1 MPGDTP
7 MSYPFPYKTSDG
19 LLVDNSTGPVV
30 IPEIK
35 TDEII
40 ITQGVVDAMSIST
53 ATTPSRGTIR
63 TLDDAFGIDISVQG
77 TGKSIRLMTDDI
89 VRTTVEDL
97 KVTVANALEVVGA
110 ITGTTATLTSTLTV
124 AVIRGSG
131 TTFIANDSLQM
142 GLTTFD
148 NFFID
153 RNFAGGNFIWGYNTP
168 KVAGE
173 HGIQQWYNNA
183 TDRNLLLTVV
193 SKGSSTGTDRVQ
205 ITCPLVS
212 TLVTG
217 TAPFTVTST
226 TVVPNLNV
234 SQLLG
239 GTWDIPGNIGS
250 TTPATGSFTTLTA
263 TTLRGSTTTANA
275 NDTLLFGISTFDNCF
290 IDRNFAGGNFIW
302 GWNTGKIT
310 TEHFIQQWYNNSVD
324 RNLLMS
330 IVSKGSVSGTDRIQ
344 ITCPLVSTLVTGTA
358 PFTIASTTV
367 VPNLNVSQ
375 LLGGTWAIPGT
386 IGSTTPNTGN
396 FTVTTTTS
404 IRGTG
409 TTFIANDTLMIG
421 LTTFDNCFIDRNFAG
436 GNFIW
441 GWNTPKVAGEHAIQ
455 QFFNNAT
462 DRQAL
467 LSIVSKGTSSGTDRV
482 SITCPLNLS
491 NTLNILGNNTIT
503 MIGGSS
509 GSVNIKPNTTG
520 STWDFI
526 LPSSAG
532 TTGQVLTSG
541 AGSTCTWTTI
551 SPASVHG
558 TWTPAISIL
567 AGPSFGGGYSIT
579 TFGKFVKNDAA
590 VTIGFFITI
599 NYGASVTSTSF
610 KITGLPYSLGNN
622 GAIGYFPA
630 GWQIAPG
637 GSIVSA
643 GGTTVT
649 PLWDIYPFTDINFNY
664 YDNTGGPAA
673 AYFKTNGTAGSF
685 TIWGNTT
692 YINNDF

>member
-19 LLVDNSTGPVV
+19 LLQNNSNGPVI
-30 IPEIK
+30 IPEIS
-35 TDEII
+35 TEEII

-110 ITGTTATLTSTLTV
+110 ITGTTATLTSTLSV
-124 AVIRGSG
+124 NNIRG
-131 TTFIANDSLQM
+131 TTTTITANDTLLV
-142 GLTTFD
+142 GLTTID

-153 RNFAGGNFIWGYNTP
+153 RNFAGGNFIWGWNTP

-173 HGIQQWYNNA
+173 HFIQQFYNNA

-263 TTLRGSTTTANA
+263 AVIRGSGTSVIA
-275 NDTLLFGISTFDNCF
+275 NDSLQMGLATIDNFF

-302 GWNTGKIT
+302 G
-310 TEHFIQQWYNNSVD
+310 Y
-324 RNLLMS
+324 
-330 IVSKGSVSGTDRIQ
+330 
-344 ITCPLVSTLVTGTA
+344 
-358 PFTIASTTV
+358 
-367 VPNLNVSQ
+367 
-375 LLGGTWAIPGT
+375 
-386 IGSTTPNTGN
+386 
-396 FTVTTTTS
+396 
-404 IRGTG
+404 
-409 TTFIANDTLMIG
+409 
-421 LTTFDNCFIDRNFAG
+421 
-436 GNFIW
+436 
-441 GWNTPKVAGEHAIQ
+441 NTPKVAGEHFIQ
-455 QFFNNAT
+455 QFYNNAT
-462 DRQAL
+462 DRNLL
-467 LSIVSKGTSSGTDRV
+467 LSIVSKGTSTGTDRV
-482 SITCPLNLS
+482 QITCPLNLS

-503 MIGGSS
+503 MVGGSS

-520 STWDFI
+520 SNWNFV
-526 LPSSAG
+526 LPDNPGSS
-532 TTGQVLTSG
+532 GQVLTSG

-551 SPASVHG
+551 SSIIPIVN
-558 TWTPAISIL
+558 TNWTPGLTIL
-567 AGPSFGGGYSIT
+567 SGPNFGGSYT
-579 TFGKFVKNDAA
+579 
-590 VTIGFFITI
+590 
-599 NYGASVTSTSF
+599 TSTSGRYYKIGSVVTINFEVTIYYSFTATLTSF
-610 KITGLPYSLGNN
+610 KLTNVPFAADTAGQMIFPVYWSHTTPN
-622 GAIGYFPA
+622 GFRD
-630 GWQIAPG
+630 
-637 GSIVSA
+637 S
-643 GGTTVT
+643 GGTNVVT
-649 PLWDIYPFTDINFNY
+649 PQWYLTGTDLRFVYFNDASSY
-664 YDNTGGPAA
+664 SDAFYS
-673 AYFKTNGTAGSF
+673 TNGTVGSL
-685 TIWGNTT
+685 TVSGGVT
-692 YINNDF
+692 YMAN

>member
-40 ITQGVVDAMSIST
+40 ITQGYTDAYSIST
-53 ATTPSRGTIR
+53 STGPPRGLIR
-63 TLDDAFGIDISVQG
+63 TLDEAFGFDIDVQG
-77 TGKSIRLMTDDI
+77 TGKLIRLMTDDI
-89 VRTTVEDL
+89 VRTTVEDT
-97 KVTVANALEVVGA
+97 KVTISNALDVLGQVKGITIEGTQLISTIA
-110 ITGTTATLTSTLTV
+110 TGTT
-124 AVIRGSG
+124 
-131 TTFIANDSLQM
+131 
-142 GLTTFD
+142 
-148 NFFID
+148 
-153 RNFAGGNFIWGYNTP
+153 P
-168 KVAGE
+168 
-173 HGIQQWYNNA
+173 
-183 TDRNLLLTVV
+183 LL
-193 SKGSSTGTDRVQ
+193 
-205 ITCPLVS
+205 
-212 TLVTG
+212 
-217 TAPFTVTST
+217 VTST

-239 GTWDIPGNIGS
+239 NTWTIPGTIGS
-250 TTPATGSFTTLTA
+250 TTANTGTFTTLTA

-409 TTFIANDTLMIG
+409 TSFIANDTLMIG

-520 STWDFI
+520 SNWDFV
-526 LPSSAG
+526 LPDNPGSS
-532 TTGQVLTSG
+532 GQVLTSG

-551 SPASVHG
+551 SSIIPIVN
-558 TWTPAISIL
+558 TNWTPGLTIL
-567 AGPSFGGGYSIT
+567 SGPNFGGSYT
-579 TFGKFVKNDAA
+579 
-590 VTIGFFITI
+590 
-599 NYGASVTSTSF
+599 TSTSGRYYKIGSVVTINFEVTIYYSFTATLTSF
-610 KITGLPYSLGNN
+610 KLTNVPFAADTAGQMIFPVYWSHTTPN
-622 GAIGYFPA
+622 GFRDS
-630 GWQIAPG
+630 G
-637 GSIVSA
+637 GSNV
-643 GGTTVT
+643 VT
-649 PLWDIYPFTDINFNY
+649 PQWYLTGTDLRFVYFNDASSY
-664 YDNTGGPAA
+664 SDAFYS
-673 AYFKTNGTAGSF
+673 TNGTVGSL
-685 TIWGNTT
+685 TVSGGVT
-692 YINNDF
+692 YMAN

>member
-89 VRTTVEDL
+89 VRTTVDDL

-110 ITGTTATLTSTLTV
+110 ITGTTATLTSTLTA

-148 NFFID
+148 NF
-153 RNFAGGNFIWGYNTP
+153 
-168 KVAGE
+168 
-173 HGIQQWYNNA
+173 
-183 TDRNLLLTVV
+183 
-193 SKGSSTGTDRVQ
+193 
-205 ITCPLVS
+205 
-212 TLVTG
+212 
-217 TAPFTVTST
+217 
-226 TVVPNLNV
+226 
-234 SQLLG
+234 
-239 GTWDIPGNIGS
+239 
-250 TTPATGSFTTLTA
+250 
-263 TTLRGSTTTANA
+263 
-275 NDTLLFGISTFDNCF
+275 F

-491 NTLNILGNNTIT
+491 STLNMLGNNTIT
-503 MIGGSS
+503 MVGGSS

-532 TTGQVLTSG
+532 TSGQVLTSG

-551 SPASVHG
+551 SSIIPIVN
-558 TWTPAISIL
+558 TNWTPGLTIL
-567 AGPSFGGGYSIT
+567 SGPNFGGSYT
-579 TFGKFVKNDAA
+579 
-590 VTIGFFITI
+590 
-599 NYGASVTSTSF
+599 TSTSGRYYKIGSVVTINFEVTIYYSFTATLTSF
-610 KITGLPYSLGNN
+610 KLTNVPFAADTAGQMIFPVYWSHTTPN
-622 GAIGYFPA
+622 GFRD
-630 GWQIAPG
+630 
-637 GSIVSA
+637 S
-643 GGTTVT
+643 GGTNVVT
-649 PLWDIYPFTDINFNY
+649 PQWYLTGTDLRFVYFNDASSY
-664 YDNTGGPAA
+664 SDAFYS
-673 AYFKTNGTAGSF
+673 TNGTVGSL
-685 TIWGNTT
+685 TVSGGVT
-692 YINNDF
+692 YMAN